1 MKRLTGKLAACARA
15 VLMTLLGALS
25 AWVVNIIHISR
36 YSIFAGDFRGILAGQ
51 PYSPAFANRRLG
63 PWSFVALDRIF
74 GSSEFTLSL
83 FVYAACVALPWL
95 GYLLS
100 RRLGWTIK
108 RSFGI
113 AVALC
118 VSFVLL
124 QDDYW
129 LMIWDLYDVLF
140 FTCLAYAIFRR
151 LTVRQVIP
159 LFLLMLLNRETALFV
174 PLWLMIRGYLDRDRR
189 TMVIAT
195 LMGLVGVVV
204 TAAWR
209 LPYMG
214 RTGLPHVGG
223 NHFRPTANW
232 RILMNGNNEAW
243 LSVALS
249 VAVILLAWRTIRV
262 TVRGRENEFR
272 GAIEAMSVAAA
283 LAFVIPIVGYI
294 GELRLFLPIAPLLI
308 FSFYSLRLDPFHGSP
323 GSLETS
329 RS

>member
-1 MKRLTGKLAACARA
+1 MKRLTSKLVTLARG
-15 VLMTLLGALS
+15 MLLTIMGALS

-36 YSIFAGDFRGILAGQ
+36 YPIFAGDFRGILAGQ

-74 GSSEFTLSL
+74 GSAEFTLSL
-83 FVYAACVALPWL
+83 FVYLACVALPWL

-108 RSFGI
+108 RSLGV

-118 VSFVLL
+118 FSFVLL

-129 LMIWDLYDVLF
+129 LMIWDLYDVLL
-140 FTCLAYAIFRR
+140 FTCLAFAIFRR
-151 LTVRQVIP
+151 LTARQMIP
-159 LFLLMLLNRETALFV
+159 LFIVMLLNRETALFV
-174 PLWLMIRGYLDRDRR
+174 PLWLIIRGYLDRDRR
-189 TMVIAT
+189 TMMIAA
-195 LMGLVGVVV
+195 LMGIIGVIV

-223 NHFRPTANW
+223 NHFRPAANL
-232 RILMNGNNEAW
+232 RILLNGNNEAW
-243 LSVALS
+243 LALVLS
-249 VAVILLAWRTIRV
+249 VTVIILTWWTIRV
-262 TVRGRENEFR
+262 AVRGRENEFR
-272 GAIEAMSVAAA
+272 PVIEAMSVAAA
-283 LAFVIPIVGYI
+283 LAFAIPVVGYI

-308 FSFYSLRLDPFHGSP
+308 FSFVSFRTKAP
-323 GSLETS
+323 GQLP
-329 RS
+329 

>member
-1 MKRLTGKLAACARA
+1 MKRLAGKLAAFARA
-15 VLMTLLGALS
+15 VLLTLMGALS
-25 AWVVNIIHISR
+25 AWAVNILHISR
-36 YSIFAGDFRGILAGQ
+36 YPIFAGDFRGILAGQ

-95 GYLLS
+95 GYLLG

-108 RSFGI
+108 RSLG
-113 AVALC
+113 AAAALC

-151 LTVRQVIP
+151 LTARQVIP
-159 LFLLMLLNRETALFV
+159 LFILMLLNRETALFV
-174 PLWLMIRGYLDRDRR
+174 PLWLIVRGYLDRDRR
-189 TMVIAT
+189 TMVTAA
-195 LMGLVGVVV
+195 LMGLAGAVV

-232 RILMNGNNEAW
+232 RILMGGNNEAW
-243 LSVALS
+243 LAVALS
-249 VAVILLAWRTIRV
+249 AAVILLAWRTIRV
-262 TVRGRENEFR
+262 SVRGRESEFR
-272 GAIEAMSVAAA
+272 GVVEAMIVAAA
-283 LAFVIPIVGYI
+283 LAIVIPVVGYI
-294 GELRLFLPIAPLLI
+294 GELRLFLPVAPLLI
-308 FSFYSLRLDPFHGSP
+308 FSY
-323 GSLETS
+323 GSLQADRNRVQGTI
-329 RS
+329 

>member
-15 VLMTLLGALS
+15 VLLTFLGAVS

-36 YSIFAGDFRGILAGQ
+36 YSIFAGDFRGILSGQ

-95 GYLLS
+95 GYLFS

-108 RSFGI
+108 RSLGI

-140 FTCLAYAIFRR
+140 FTCLTYAIFRR
-151 LTVRQVIP
+151 LTARQVIP
-159 LFLLMLLNRETALFV
+159 LFILMLLNRETALFV
-174 PLWLMIRGYLDRDRR
+174 PLWLMIRGYLDKDRR
-189 TMVIAT
+189 TMVTAA

-223 NHFRPTANW
+223 NHFRPSANW

-243 LSVALS
+243 LAVALS
-249 VAVILLAWRTIRV
+249 AAVIILAWRTVRV
-262 TVRGRENEFR
+262 TVRGRENEYR
-272 GAIEAMSVAAA
+272 GVIEAMSVAAA

-294 GELRLFLPIAPLLI
+294 GELRLFLPIAPLVI
-308 FSFYSLRLDPFHGSP
+308 FSFNSLRQD
-323 GSLETS
+323 
-329 RS
+329 RSSTP